1 MVVETITMDADQER
15 LAKLYGGGGGDA
27 DERSLA
33 AKNAV
38 KELGRHLNCLE
49 DNNRATRKRSIEGI
63 KKDTLQLEP
72 EVLELVFCEI
82 QKPILHLLSD
92 SVEKCRE
99 LSSSYVGEVLRSSTR
114 PEVHLPYVI
123 PALLRRLG
131 AKDVVE
137 TCEEL
142 RLQLVDILV
151 DIVERVGNRIAP
163 YIDDLVKI
171 LCQTLVDPFP
181 EAKKRSCVL
190 ASLVAKA
197 APAYFQ
203 SASERLI
210 EPLTKGL
217 SHQHSRV
224 RVAFAKAIG
233 DVVQYGS
240 NKSVDDVI
248 FHLSQRMFDQS
259 APVRQ
264 ALVDVIGTWILDLP
278 DRYSFW
284 HRFIP
289 LLLAAFADEMPEIA
303 DSAKAFWHDA
313 GLKFEQENEEDLK
326 DKLNFPKPPPE
337 HYPKGYIRPTL
348 GCRQLIYGSL
358 IRILPA
364 AINDTKDWVADTRKM
379 AARLIFYLILQSED
393 NIHHHLPTL
402 LDGLYREAR
411 DDESEVVLFSLKT
424 SELIGYFSPP
434 EVWMPLVLSALRK
447 TSGASNVVQVLAS
460 AIKGTKKE
468 ALRGA
473 ANGILESLL
482 EPEVAWS
489 QDESTQLGLLSCV
502 SSFIKVLGDAVAEGA
517 VGDAVSVG
525 EGLQLAPRLFYL
537 TVTAEA
543 LSRSSRVKQ
552 EANNT
557 LSLLAEA
564 EHLGSNPSILLPRH
578 ARFVLDTLKCG
589 HEYWNAL
596 SPQRHVFETLLLRV
610 IASKSSSTASH
621 EGDSVDEDVDVIA
634 DLIDDV
640 VPIIVVNMNPEK
652 DLELRQHLFG
662 LLIQLFT
669 NAGSIESRRE
679 LISDY
684 AEIILTDAV
693 MPNLVWIAGR
703 TAAVVRTTAIAC
715 LWQMILTK
723 TLTPMSILAHEE
735 ALVKQVV
742 AALED
747 DAPDTRNIACK
758 VIKAIIEQCG
768 DQIDLNK
775 LQKLYPDFL
784 KRLDDVDDGV
794 RLTALQIFAAFFTN
808 VKSRKN
814 FEEEISSYRAHY
826 EDIYKGLLIH
836 MDDPLPSFQ
845 YAVCSVLMD
854 CGCLYRKELIKS
866 VETATHKHR
875 TPKYCQQ
882 ILDKLQQTSS

>member
-1 MVVETITMDADQER
+1 MAVDSLLAEADDER
-15 LAKLYGGGGGDA
+15 LDKLYGGAGGCGDG
-27 DERSLA
+27 DEKIQA

-63 KKDTLQLEP
+63 RKETLRLEP
-72 EVLELVFCEI
+72 EVLTVVFCEVH
-82 QKPILHLLSD
+82 KPILHVLSD

-99 LSSSYVGEVLRSSTR
+99 LSASYVGDALRLSSE
-114 PEVHLPYVI
+114 PEVHLPYVV
-123 PALLRRLG
+123 PALVDRLG

-137 TCEEL
+137 PCEEI
-142 RLQLVDILV
+142 RLQLVDILI
-151 DIVERVGNRIAP
+151 DIVEKVGNRVAP

-171 LCQTLVDPFP
+171 LCRTLVDPFP

-224 RVAFAKAIG
+224 RVSFAKAIG

-248 FHLSQRMFDQS
+248 FHLSQRMFDQAAS
-259 APVRQ
+259 VRQ

-289 LLLAAFADEMPEIA
+289 LLLAAFADEMPDIA
-303 DSAKAFWHDA
+303 DSARAFWHDA
-313 GLKFEQENEEDLK
+313 GLKYERENEEDLK
-326 DKLNFPKPPPE
+326 EKLNYPKPPPE
-337 HYPKGYIRPTL
+337 HYPKGYTRPTL
-348 GCRQLIYGSL
+348 GCRQLIYSSL

-364 AINDTKDWVADTRKM
+364 AINDLKDWVADTRKM
-379 AARLIFYLILQSED
+379 AARLIFFLILQSED
-393 NIHHHLPTL
+393 NIHQHLPVL
-402 LDGLYREAR
+402 LDGLYRGAR
-411 DDESEVVLFSLKT
+411 DDESEVVSFSLKT
-424 SELIGYFSPP
+424 SELVGYFSPP
-434 EVWMPLVLSALRK
+434 EAWTPLVLSALRK
-447 TSGASNVVQVLAS
+447 TSGASNVVNVLAN
-460 AIKGTKKE
+460 AIKGTKKD
-468 ALRGA
+468 ALRSA
-473 ANGILESLL
+473 ANGLVDAIM

-489 QDESTQLGLLSCV
+489 QDEETQIGLLSCV
-502 SSFIKVLGDAVAEGA
+502 SSFIQVLGDSVSE
-517 VGDAVSVG
+517 GDAETV
-525 EGLQLAPRLFYL
+525 LAPRLFHL
-537 TVTAEA
+537 VVTAEA
-543 LSRSSRVKQ
+543 LSQSPRVRQ
-552 EANNT
+552 EADVT
-557 LSLLAEA
+557 LRLLADA
-564 EHLGSNPSILLPRH
+564 EGLGPNPSILLPRH
-578 ARFVLDTLKCG
+578 ARFMLDLLKCG

-596 SPQRHVFETLLLRV
+596 SPQRLVFEKLLLRV
-610 IASKSSSTASH
+610 IAARRSPTASVD
-621 EGDSVDEDVDVIA
+621 DSAEDEDADVIA

-640 VPIIVVNMNPEK
+640 VPIIIVNMNVDK

-679 LISDY
+679 LLSDY
-684 AEIILTDAV
+684 SEIILVDAV
-693 MPNLVWIAGR
+693 MPNLVWKAGR

-723 TLTPMSILAHEE
+723 TLTSTSILAQEE
-735 ALVKQVV
+735 SLVKQCV

-758 VIKAIIEQCG
+758 VINAIIQQCG
-768 DQIDLNK
+768 DEIELHK
-775 LQKLYPDFL
+775 LQKLYPEFL

-794 RLTALQIFAAFFTN
+794 RLSALQIFIAFFTN
-808 VKSRKN
+808 VKSRQN
-814 FEEEISSYRAHY
+814 FQDEISSYRAHY
-826 EDIYKGLLIH
+826 EDIYRGLLIH
-836 MDDPLPSFQ
+836 MDDPQPSFQ
-845 YAVCSVLMD
+845 AAVCSVLMD
-854 CGCLYRKELIKS
+854 CGSLFRKELIS
-866 VETATHKHR
+866 AVESATHKHR

-882 ILDKLQQTSS
+882 ILDKFLQASP